1 MVGFGYGVLFLKSAD
16 DKDDQS
22 NDGNNNKNADAY
34 AEIKNTFYDFAT
46 WKRKKYQKHNGYSR
60 YLVHGF

>member
-22 NDGNNNKNADAY
+22 DDGNNNKNADAH

-46 WKRKKYQKHNGYSR
+46 
-60 YLVHGF
+60 